1 MAPQAQTTEKQ
12 HGRVEVRKIWALSV
26 TPEQMGFCA
35 ATQIVRIERERLHVK
50 QGKDSHETVFA
61 ILSIP
66 PLPDVAQNADNL
78 LSVARSQWSIEN
90 CNHYVRD
97 RSYDEDR
104 CQVRNA
110 NAARILATLRS
121 MSAFLARLEI
131 HHPRTARDCGVPALH
146 RYCNAHRFDPI
157 RWIFAETKLTG

>member
-1 MAPQAQTTEKQ
+1 M
-12 HGRVEVRKIWALSV
+12 RKIWALPV
-26 TPEQMGFCA
+26 TPEKMGFCA
-35 ATQIVRIERERLHVK
+35 ATQIARIERQRLHVR

-61 ILSIP
+61 IMSIP
-66 PLPDVAQNADNL
+66 SLPDVTKNGENL
-78 LSVARSQWSIEN
+78 LSVGRGQWSIEN

-131 HHPRTARDCGVPALH
+131 HNPRTDRDCGVPALH
-146 RYCNAHRFDPI
+146 RHCNAHRFDPI
-157 RWIFAETKLTG
+157 RWILADTGLSG